1 MPMDQYAAL
10 VRLLPHIETVLK
22 EKGEMVPRPD
32 YESSGQGEGEGEG
45 DGEGEGEA
53 GGGGG
58 IEGKGESK
66 GSRGGERG
74 EVDERKNFEAT
85 SEED

>member
-22 EKGEMVPRPD
+22 EKGEMVLRPD
-32 YESSGQGEGEGEG
+32 YESSGQGEG
-45 DGEGEGEA
+45 DGEGEDE
-53 GGGGG
+53 GGGG
-58 IEGKGESK
+58 IEGKGEGK
-66 GSRGGERG
+66 GLRGGEGG

-85 SEED
+85 SEEDEG